1 LVQAKGER
9 EMTNEGFVD
18 FVLYKWLILSLEFVA
33 LYILVLLCELF
44 AEKKGY
50 TIFERAWL
58 VSLITMPIITIILLG
73 IIFSRMKWF

>member
-33 LYILVLLCELF
+33 LYILVLLCEWF

-58 VSLITMPIITIILLG
+58 VTLITMPIITIILWGL
-73 IIFSRMKWF
+73 FSQE

>member
-33 LYILVLLCELF
+33 LYILVLLCEWF

-58 VSLITMPIITIILLG
+58 VTLITMPIITIILLG

>member
-1 LVQAKGER
+1 
-9 EMTNEGFVD
+9 MTNEGFIN
-18 FVLYKWLILSLEFVA
+18 FVLYKLLILSLEFVA
-33 LYILVLLCELF
+33 LYILILLCEWF

-58 VSLITMPIITIILLG
+58 VTLITMPIITIILLG